1 MEEGFTQMADNKIIV
16 YHGSL
21 DKTPPHQAVRNA
33 LTSRAKFLA
42 NNPILADNPIH
53 AYKPKPGFHAGTINA
68 ALERVGFLKVGDLES
83 SIDGG
88 YEPSYKAYMHAYEVP
103 KKHVSLMT
111 FEDPD
116 NQAYDEVTTA
126 DDYVEAL
133 QVKEHR
139 TDKVNKYKNRWEDK
153 GSLSYVIPHNLV
165 QRGGVRHLNTQQFDV
180 HPDDVY
186 ANRDTLIQNT
196 KLKR

>member
-1 MEEGFTQMADNKIIV
+1 MPKENNKIIV

-21 DKTPPHQAVRNA
+21 DKTPPHQAVRNS
-33 LTSRAKFLA
+33 LTNWAKFLA
-42 NNPILADNPIH
+42 NKSNNTISAFHNPTH
-53 AYKPKPGFHAGTINA
+53 SYKPKPGFHAGTINA
-68 ALERVGFLKVGDLES
+68 ALERVAFLKVGDLES
-83 SIDGG
+83 DIDLG

-103 KKHVSLMT
+103 KKLVSLMT

-126 DDYVEAL
+126 NDYVEAL

-139 TDKVNKYKNRWEDK
+139 TDKVNKYINRWEDK

-165 QRGGVRHLNTQQFDV
+165 QRGGVRHLNTQQFEI